1 MGEVKRMNLYR
12 HVGRGALSALLL
24 FLPWCA
30 QGGGGPSVLIK
41 TATLTKRTLSETIT
55 TYGRTQNSPGQ
66 LSAITLPRA
75 GIVTR
80 LWVRMGQRVKPG
92 QRLLELTTAPSAM
105 MQYQQAKANVENA
118 RTKLHHLQNMLKQK
132 LATQNQIADAR
143 RNLQNALATLHA
155 QEKLGTS
162 RAKQTIRAPFAGIVT
177 KLPVNQGQRVQAKT
191 MAMLLASGENLV
203 VLLGLETEDA
213 VRVKAGQAVTLS
225 PVFGHTPVI
234 HTKVQE
240 VHAMV
245 NPKTR
250 LVDAFVHI
258 PNKFGSQLVLNEAMR
273 GAITLR
279 RIDALAV
286 PRSAILKD
294 SKGSYVFVVRN
305 GTAHRVGVDAG
316 LEQGG
321 YVAIR
326 GDVKTG
332 DKVVTLGNYE
342 LRDGMAV
349 REGP

>member
-1 MGEVKRMNLYR
+1 MKANRPRPDRLLMVL
-12 HVGRGALSALLL
+12 ALLA
-24 FLPWCA
+24 LPLCA
-30 QGGGGPSVLIK
+30 RGQAGGPSVLVN
-41 TATLTKRTLSETIT
+41 TAPLTKRTISETIT

-80 LWVRMGQRVKPG
+80 LWVRLGQRVKAG

-105 MQYQQAKANVENA
+105 MQYQQAKANVDNA

-132 LATQNQIADAR
+132 LATQNQIADAK
-143 RNLQNALATLHA
+143 RNLQDALATLNA
-155 QEKLGTS
+155 QKKLGTY
-162 RAKQTIRAPFAGIVT
+162 RAKQTVRSPFAGIVT
-177 KLPVNQGQRVQAKT
+177 KLPVNQGQRVKAKA

-213 VRVKAGQAVTLS
+213 VRVEAGQPVTLS

-234 HTKVQE
+234 HTTVYE

-258 PNKFGSQLVLNEAMR
+258 PNKYAGRLVLNEAMT

-279 RIDALAV
+279 VVDSLAV
-286 PRSAILKD
+286 ERSAILKD
-294 SKGSYVFVVRN
+294 SQGSYVFAVHGGV
-305 GTAHRVGVDAG
+305 AHRVDVDAG

-321 YVAIR
+321 YVAVR
-326 GDVKTG
+326 GDLKVG

-349 REGP
+349 REDTPK

>member
-1 MGEVKRMNLYR
+1 MKDNRK
-12 HVGRGALSALLL
+12 GRCRRWLLAGAVLC
-24 FLPWCA
+24 LPLGVQA
-30 QGGGGPSVLIK
+30 QEGGAASVLVK
-41 TATLTKRTLSETIT
+41 TASVTKRTISETIT

-80 LWVRMGQRVKPG
+80 LWVRLGQRVKPG

-105 MQYQQAKANVENA
+105 MQYQQAKANVDNA
-118 RTKLHHLQNMLKQK
+118 RTKLHHLQNMLRQK

-143 RNLQNALATLHA
+143 RNLQDALATLRA
-155 QEKLGTS
+155 QKELGTDRS
-162 RAKQTIRAPFAGIVT
+162 KQTIRSPFAGIVT
-177 KLPVNQGQRVQAKT
+177 KLPVNQGQRVRAKT

-213 VRVKAGQAVTLS
+213 IRVHAGQPVTLS

-234 HTKVQE
+234 HTTVYE

-258 PNKFGSQLVLNEAMR
+258 PNKYGSQLVLNEAMR

-279 RIDALAV
+279 SIDTLAV
-286 PRSAILKD
+286 RRSAILKD
-294 SKGSYVFVVRN
+294 GNGSYVFVVR
-305 GTAHRVGVDAG
+305 GGVAHRVNVHAG
-316 LEQGG
+316 PEQGG
-321 YVAIR
+321 YVAVR
-326 GDVKTG
+326 GDLKAG
-332 DKVVTLGNYE
+332 DKVVVLGNYE
-342 LRDGMAV
+342 LSDGMAV
-349 REGP
+349 RENGT